1 LAEAE
6 DEARRNRRHVDDL
19 SQQLQDTE
27 RAVKDKDTLCSTL
40 AQEIERLRKLLIQ
53 LDVDPHRNNQDS
65 SVEEVYESTPL
76 KQTTAHCLSVED
88 SLSSIVSRAG
98 LILEQEEGESSP
110 NLLEAE
116 EQREQRRLHDLAK
129 SLYLN
134 LQRALEVNKKWKVD
148 YNQIKEDKDRVIAN
162 LENKV
167 QLLKEQ
173 LVAATKRDNTA
184 EEKRWDLSKRS
195 ESHHKRLD
203 QPVHQKSKQNSRKPR
218 DDSELEKAPEMM
230 KLQHEVEYLRRELHD
245 AKRKLNQ
252 INSGVSHAFMR
263 ILIAR
268 NMVHF
273 LDTRSYVRSP
283 GR

>member
-1 LAEAE
+1 MFPFNIITTLQTS
-6 DEARRNRRHVDDL
+6 NTLPLL
-19 SQQLQDTE
+19 S
-27 RAVKDKDTLCSTL
+27 
-40 AQEIERLRKLLIQ
+40 
-53 LDVDPHRNNQDS
+53 
-65 SVEEVYESTPL
+65 
-76 KQTTAHCLSVED
+76 QTTAHCLSVED